1 MKLKLLFLFLF
12 ASLISNAQISGGY
25 AIYKKQS
32 EPLSDEMLKKID
44 SVPDISEKAKEMFTN
59 MNKTLPQTIEKFE
72 YKLVFNNNK
81 GKYSKL
87 GDLSVDDS
95 NTRYAEIRAGGK
107 DDYYYD
113 LDALCS
119 IRDSNTFGE
128 RVLITTSSME
138 MNWVLSKESKVI
150 NGAVCFKGTTTEMV
164 SNIKGDYLRE
174 IVAWYNPSIN
184 IPLGPEG
191 YMGLPGLIVEIENNG
206 ITTYLYE
213 LKNGNVKEKIK
224 IPTKGKKMNK
234 SEYREYSKDM
244 VMRFRGR

>member
-32 EPLSDEMLKKID
+32 EPLTDEMLKKID
-44 SVPDISEKAKEMFTN
+44 SVPDISEKAKEMYKN
-59 MNKTLPQTIEKFE
+59 MNKTLPQIIKKFE
-72 YKLVFNNNK
+72 YKLVFNDNK

-87 GDLSVDDS
+87 DELSMDDF
-95 NTRYAEIRAGGK
+95 NIRLAKMQAGGN
-107 DDYYYD
+107 DDYFYD
-113 LDALCS
+113 LDALYS
-119 IRDSNTFGE
+119 MQDSNRFGE
-128 RVLITTSSME
+128 RVLITTSTLE

-150 NGAVCFKGTTTEMV
+150 NGEVCFKATTTEMV
-164 SNIKGDYLRE
+164 SNSKEDYFRE
-174 IVAWYNPSIN
+174 IIAWYNPSIN

-213 LKNGNVKEKIK
+213 LKNENIKEKIK
-224 IPTKGKKMNK
+224 FPTKGKQMNK